1 MFLLEHDGK
10 TLLAGRGLP
19 VPEGVL
25 VPTGGG
31 DLPALPPG
39 PWMVKAQVPA
49 GGRGKAGGVRPADTE
64 SAVRAELDRLA
75 SLDLR
80 GLSVREARIETRADF
95 AAECYLSLALDPA
108 GRGVR
113 IMAAAEGGIA
123 IEDDPAKVS
132 STVVAPDPATLA
144 GGIREVTAGF
154 PNQLSGAFS
163 EAAIPL
169 AAAFFDLEA
178 TLLEINPLFVLK
190 DGSWLAGDAKLV
202 TDDNAL
208 SRNAELSAL
217 LDARAD
223 AYPDVARKRDCGF
236 DYVVVDPKGEVGLL
250 TTGAGLSM
258 MLIDEMRAHGLK
270 PYNFLDIRSGEL
282 RGDPARLV
290 QALRWIMEGP
300 NVRVLLMN
308 FFAGVTDLG
317 ELARL
322 ILEALEQVP
331 EARRLPIVARLVGN
345 GFEAAQAVA
354 SAPGSPLELETD
366 LDTAVEAVRAHLA
379 PDREGAA

>member
-1 MFLLEHDGK
+1 
-10 TLLAGRGLP
+10 LA
-19 VPEGVL
+19 
-25 VPTGGG
+25 
-31 DLPALPPG
+31 
-39 PWMVKAQVPA
+39 
-49 GGRGKAGGVRPADTE
+49 
-64 SAVRAELDRLA
+64 RLA
-75 SLDLR
+75 SLDLK
-80 GLSVREARIETRADF
+80 GLAVREARVESRADF

-108 GRGVR
+108 ARAVLVMVG
-113 IMAAAEGGIA
+113 AEGGIA
-123 IEDDPAKVS
+123 IEEEPGKVRRAVADPEAIAACVRGLCKDFPPA
-132 STVVAPDPATLA
+132 VAAAL
-144 GGIREVTAGF
+144 G
-154 PNQLSGAFS
+154 
-163 EAAIPL
+163 EAAEPL
-169 AAAFFDLEA
+169 ADAFLALEA
-178 TLLEINPLFVLK
+178 TLLEINPLFALR
-190 DGSWLAGDAKLV
+190 DGGWLAGDAKLV

-208 SRNAELSAL
+208 SRRDALSGL
-217 LDARAD
+217 LAGRAA
-223 AYPDVARKRDCGF
+223 AYPDVARKQDCGF
-236 DYVVVDPKGEVGLL
+236 DYVVVDPAGEVGLL

-345 GFEAAQAVA
+345 GFEKAQEVA
-354 SAPGSPLELETD
+354 SAPGSPLTLETD
-366 LDTAVEAVRAHLA
+366 LDAAVEAVRARLVGDKA
-379 PDREGAA
+379 